1 MQKVNAIMRKIV
13 SRRSLPYLLDKACLK
28 KIKMKALRAGV
39 WFIVLP
45 RIDRGLFDL
54 TIKVA
59 SKIRSATLAK
69 SITAI
74 IIKLEDTLI
83 GGVSRSL
90 SVTGFSLAR
99 KLSILAQRWGNN
111 SAKNWIYDLAFHRF
125 LAIIHIN
132 DVRYSNLNINLNL
145 QRK

>member
-1 MQKVNAIMRKIV
+1 MRRIV
-13 SRRSLPYLLDKACLK
+13 SRRSLPNLLDIGCLK

-39 WFIVLP
+39 WFVVLP

-54 TIKVA
+54 TMKVA

-69 SITAI
+69 SLTAI
-74 IIKLEDTLI
+74 INKLEDTLS
-83 GGVSRSL
+83 GGVTRTL
-90 SVTGFSLAR
+90 SAIGFPLAR
-99 KLSILAQRWGNN
+99 KLSIIAQRCGNN

-145 QRK
+145 QRN